1 MKMKRQL
8 IAGVAVVLALSGV
21 IAARTQRPGRPQDR
35 GRPDERV
42 GRISG
47 VVADLERRTDEFQTA
62 LRRETGRGDRRGP
75 GREDQLNRDAAQ
87 LARAMDRLRESWN
100 GDHDPAR
107 SRRNAA
113 AAISAGRSLNRTLA
127 RHRLRGTIQREWTAV
142 RDELNRL
149 AEAFDQPKIRW

>member
-1 MKMKRQL
+1 MKKHL
-8 IAGVAVVLALSGV
+8 IMGVAVVLAFSGV
-21 IAARTQRPGRPQDR
+21 LAALPRPSQRPQDR
-35 GRPDERV
+35 GRSGERV

-47 VVADLERRTDEFQTA
+47 VVADLERRTNEFQAA
-62 LRRETGRGDRRGP
+62 LHRSMERGDTRRS
-75 GREDQLNRDAAQ
+75 GREDQLSRDAAQ

-113 AAISAGRSLNRTLA
+113 AAISAGRNINRTLS
-127 RHRLRGTIQREWTAV
+127 RHRLRDSIQREWNVV

-149 AEAFDQPKIRW
+149 AEAFDEPKIRW

>member
-1 MKMKRQL
+1 M
-8 IAGVAVVLALSGV
+8 AVVLVLSGV
-21 IAARTQRPGRPQDR
+21 LAARTQRPGRPQDR

-42 GRISG
+42 GRIAG

-62 LRRETGRGDRRGP
+62 LRRTMGRSDLRGR

-107 SRRNAA
+107 SRKNAA
-113 AAISAGRSLNRTLA
+113 TAISAGRSINRTLA
-127 RHRLRGTIQREWTAV
+127 RHRLRESIQREWNAV

-149 AEAFDQPKIRW
+149 AEAFNEPKIRW